1 MYHVTFAFP
10 VAEPNELI
18 TVLSNRRMNGYLKRC
33 LVCMYDVRNIRTVNF
48 SVQPLSYLCN
58 SALSFVSSEV
68 SPYIYHMQVIIIV
81 TRGFLALMRH
91 SGSWPLCTTFS
102 GEVESGAVGGMVDP
116 DQCVCDAMMMRQANK
131 KKILL
136 LHMWCFGMN
145 QIASYSSESN
155 CNVTFPATW
164 GT

>member
-91 SGSWPLCTTFS
+91 SGS
-102 GEVESGAVGGMVDP
+102 
-116 DQCVCDAMMMRQANK
+116 
-131 KKILL
+131 
-136 LHMWCFGMN
+136 
-145 QIASYSSESN
+145 
-155 CNVTFPATW
+155 
-164 GT
+164 